1 MRKMI
6 RGQQT
11 RQIST
16 MPVQPSTPLP
26 LYYKLKASFY
36 CSVLRGLYS
45 DLACSTLP
53 IGWSR
58 HYGIL
63 VFLCSGLFENRV
75 GVMSTL
81 RFSSCY
87 CCTRLSLC
95 NNSSMLEVFGTGVA
109 DFSLWH
115 RLHFRYYRCFK
126 NDIFG
131 SVGGGSV
138 ILPEGG
144 LLLNAGNVLFSL
156 FREIGS
162 LN

>member
-1 MRKMI
+1 MGSRPDKF
-6 RGQQT
+6 
-11 RQIST
+11 RQCLCST
-16 MPVQPSTPLP
+16 LFTGHFSI
-26 LYYKLKASFY
+26 KLKASFY

-45 DLACSTLP
+45 DLACSTLL

-58 HYGIL
+58 RYGVL

-75 GVMSTL
+75 DVTSTL
-81 RFSSCY
+81 CLSSCN

-115 RLHFRYYRCFK
+115 RLHLRYYQCFK

-131 SVGGGSV
+131 SVSGHSV
-138 ILPEGG
+138 ILPGGG
-144 LLLNAGNVLFSL
+144 LGADCC
-156 FREIGS
+156 
-162 LN
+162 